1 MVFVT
6 RRNSKKEPETLN
18 AMLHGRDAKSQW
30 FGLSAEWSFGGHK
43 PIYFWE
49 CAREDGNNNNK
60 NSDRRMNSRTIRCV
74 SGGVILGYSRK
85 KDEIHKRWT
94 VFSFS
99 LFIFLSSSFLGS
111 EEFYL
116 CNIAIWPIQKKKKK
130 LAHTF
135 GHTKIFCLVHAH
147 TLGRRILS
155 PESVKGDYVC
165 AMRKNSFGYCIY
177 HWNWDKTMERNGC
190 IGLRIRIYFDISFGF
205 SSQVE
210 EELELSR

>member
-1 MVFVT
+1 MT

-49 CAREDGNNNNK
+49 CARERKWKAKATTTKTATAERILALYDAC
-60 NSDRRMNSRTIRCV
+60 RAVLYWAIRKTV
-74 SGGVILGYSRK
+74 NGVFFFPSYF
-85 KDEIHKRWT
+85 
-94 VFSFS
+94 FS
-99 LFIFLSSSFLGS
+99 SSSFLGS

-135 GHTKIFCLVHAH
+135 GHTNICCLVHAH
-147 TLGRRILS
+147 TCTHLHTWLSYFVARFCKRRLW
-155 PESVKGDYVC
+155 VC
-165 AMRKNSFGYCIY
+165 NAKKM
-177 HWNWDKTMERNGC
+177 
-190 IGLRIRIYFDISFGF
+190 
-205 SSQVE
+205 
-210 EELELSR
+210 